1 MKSTFQE
8 VEYMNELYVSDCSI
22 YFRTNANTLDDA
34 IEEISSRCIEEGIE
48 INVDCAVLRDSDG
61 NDIDD

>member
-22 YFRTNANTLDDA
+22 YFRTDANTCDDA
-34 IEEISSRCIEEGIE
+34 IVELFNQCMETGVEID
-48 INVDCAVLRDSDG
+48 VDHAVLRDSDG
-61 NDIDD
+61 NDID